1 MKKADLEER
10 ETGIALVEFVFEFDE
25 ERGQKPPI
33 HEELRIVHQDGV
45 GTEAEP
51 IQHLERIGGF
61 GRSRILGWMSHE
73 RSLGCLTFDERV
85 DIEFLVLRDEG
96 IALVLEEFEESVDH
110 HRVEL

>member
-10 ETGIALVEFVFEFDE
+10 ETGVALVEFVFEFDE
-25 ERGQKPPI
+25 ERGQKASI
-33 HEELRIVHQDGV
+33 HEELRIVHQDGF
-45 GTEAEP
+45 GAEAES
-51 IQHLERIGGF
+51 IQHLERMGRFGG
-61 GRSRILGWMSHE
+61 SRIFWGMSRE

-96 IALVLEEFEESVDH
+96 IALVLEKFEESVDH